1 MQYINLAIHALTP
14 AAPSP
19 AACLGRERKGG
30 TVISIFSPPLSFKP
44 FSFKPPPLF
53 GYKNWT
59 SVIRLVLSKRHD
71 IIYSISF
78 TFH

>member
-44 FSFKPPPLF
+44 FSFKPPPFLDTKI
-53 GYKNWT
+53 GQ
-59 SVIRLVLSKRHD
+59 V
-71 IIYSISF
+71 
-78 TFH
+78 